1 MADKLWTKEI
11 MPALLMWAGT
21 LADPW
26 TISDGEFMRAL
37 RTVIQ
42 TIVPDFKGLEDI
54 RPGKAIFYIVSLLFF
69 IFRMTYF
76 LQQASQRLCT
86 WRSNFGSTAVA
97 IIAHFLVSNKKIGVL
112 SLQQVEELCSGL
124 LKGLAVLYP
133 NQDSEKPA
141 NLFQS
146 CFVLYLLGH
155 AHLRPC
161 AGAPDIPELSIGDP
175 KNTGIKGALA
185 LTCAAVCTIAF

>member
-1 MADKLWTKEI
+1 MADKLWAKEI
-11 MPALLMWAGT
+11 IPALFMWAGT

-26 TISDGEFMRAL
+26 TISDAEFMRAL
-37 RTVIQ
+37 RTIIQ
-42 TIVPDFKGLEDI
+42 TIVPDFKGLDDI
-54 RPGKAIFYIVSLLFF
+54 RPGKAIFYIVLLLLF

-76 LQQASQRLCT
+76 LRQASQRLCT

-97 IIAHFLVSNKKIGVL
+97 LIAHFLVSNKKIGVP

-124 LKGLAVLYP
+124 LKDLAVLYP

-146 CFVLYLLGH
+146 CFVFYLLGH

-185 LTCAAVCTIAF
+185 LTCAAVCNIAF